1 VQRNKRDDH
10 EDLVLDAIGI
20 MKAFFTLSLFVA
32 TSGFAYTKGETY
44 KITVLHTND
53 HHGAFWKN
61 GDDEYGMAAR
71 ATLIKKLRGEIES
84 AGGYV
89 LLLDGG
95 DVNTGTPESEMADA
109 EPDFLGMSQM
119 GYDAMAVGN
128 HEFDKPFDVLL
139 KQRKEWAK
147 FPMLSANIY
156 DKKTKKR
163 FFEASKL
170 FKFKDLKI
178 ALFGLTTEQTPM
190 QSIRFPK
197 DRLDLRNPVAEAA
210 KLVPEL
216 RNKADVVFAVTH
228 MGHYPNE
235 QHGSRAPG
243 DVTLARKVDGIDLI
257 IGGHTQLPLFT
268 ADYENGTYIVQA
280 GEWGKHLGRVDL
292 EFKDGVL
299 QMKKYELIP
308 VNLKASLTKANKIGE
323 DDAMLKLL
331 KPFRDRALEETG
343 KVVGKAVGKFEGHRS
358 VIRKQE
364 TNLGNFVTFLMAKST
379 DADIAITDSGV
390 IRNSLESG
398 EVRYGDILSVHPMA
412 FALKFATVELTGA
425 ELREYL
431 KKVSVL
437 TDGSYPQFYGIKVRL
452 KGADLVDVQ
461 IKEKASGSFRPLE
474 SGKRYRLAITDFI
487 ASGGDSYPELSK
499 HKTYQ
504 ESELTDAAVMRKYF
518 EVHKEV
524 KASDFAPIGNL
535 IKES

>member
-1 VQRNKRDDH
+1 MVF
-10 EDLVLDAIGI
+10 IGS
-20 MKAFFTLSLFVA
+20 A
-32 TSGFAYTKGETY
+32 FAYTKGETY

-84 AGGYV
+84 AGGHV

-139 KQRKEWAK
+139 KQRREWAK

-156 DKKTKKR
+156 DRKTKKR
-163 FFEASKL
+163 FFEASKIFQ
-170 FKFKDLKI
+170 FKGFKI

-197 DRLDLRNPVAEAA
+197 DKLDLRNPVAEAA

-216 RNKADVVFAVTH
+216 RKKADVVFAVTH

-257 IGGHTQLPLFT
+257 IGGHTQLPLFN

-280 GEWGKHLGRVDL
+280 GEWGKHLGRVDM

-299 QMKKYELIP
+299 QMKNYELIP
-308 VNLKASLTKANKIGE
+308 VNLRASRTKANKIAE
-323 DDAMLKLL
+323 DASMVGLL
-331 KPFRDRALEETG
+331 KPFRDRALVATA
-343 KVVGKAVGKFEGHRS
+343 KVVGKAIGKFEGHRS
-358 VIRKQE
+358 VIRKAE
-364 TNLGNFVTFLMAKST
+364 TNLGNFVTFLMARATES
-379 DADIAITDSGV
+379 DVAVTDSGV
-390 IRNSLESG
+390 IRNSLEAG

-412 FALKFATVELTGA
+412 FALKYATVELTGG

-431 KKVSVL
+431 QKVSVL
-437 TDGSYPQFYGIKVRL
+437 TDGSYPQFYGVKVRL
-452 KGADLVDVQ
+452 KGGALVDVH
-461 IKEKASGSFRPLE
+461 IKDKSSGAFGPLAA
-474 SGKRYRLAITDFI
+474 GKRYRLAITDFI
-487 ASGGDSYPELSK
+487 ASGGDSYPELYK
-499 HKTYQ
+499 HKTYRQ
-504 ESELTDAAVMRKYF
+504 TEFTDAEVMRKYF
-518 EVHKEV
+518 EEHKEV
-524 KASDFAPIGNL
+524 KAADFAPIGNL